1 VVSLWVFFFV
11 GGGLRDWT
19 HFESAQVGLEQR
31 LVGGAEVLLHTR
43 LGQAV
48 CDAADESLIS
58 GEGLEKDVS
67 HDDNIEQAKEQV
79 HHRKRRKSPRH
90 PGPR

>member
-1 VVSLWVFFFV
+1 M
-11 GGGLRDWT
+11 
-19 HFESAQVGLEQR
+19 
-31 LVGGAEVLLHTR
+31 LLHTR

-67 HDDNIEQAKEQV
+67 HDDNIEQAKEHV